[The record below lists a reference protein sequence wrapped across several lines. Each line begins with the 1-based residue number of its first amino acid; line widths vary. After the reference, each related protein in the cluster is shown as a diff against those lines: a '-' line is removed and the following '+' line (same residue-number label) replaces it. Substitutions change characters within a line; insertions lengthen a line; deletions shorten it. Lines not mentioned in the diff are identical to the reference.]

1 MTSYDE
7 QIMKLENSMKKEIE
21 NIIERYTIKINDI
34 NLQKLKATMDETK
47 KQIFSV
53 IDRNK
58 IITNESEDSE
68 ESEEDEEM
76 ERAKIIAER
85 KKRNANNPKHQ
96 YMKAICILRNHVAKE
111 FNRWIQCKTCY
122 AIAKEIIDNNG
133 MDEPFT
139 AEDVKKAIEFGKK
152 EFNENIEVFRKRL
165 D

>member
-58 IITNESEDSE
+58 IITNESE

-76 ERAKIIAER
+76 ARAKNIIER

-122 AIAKEIIDNNG
+122 AIAKELIDGLG

-152 EFNENIEVFRKRL
+152 EFNENIEIFRKRL